1 MNPASERASVI
12 SSLEA
17 AIEPLLKQP
26 VSPRLV
32 PPGGITVGYA
42 LRGARDCTGVALAR
56 IGNHEEPGTPA
67 FDGQVSFG
75 HDEPVVRA
83 VLTVTKF
90 NPVMR
95 SAAMLQYSDRALAVL
110 EDFLFLECASFSQS
124 PAEQG
129 ISTMDWGIA
138 FCCKEDVPDV
148 IYQKNPGGEPFRLI
162 LLGEDPAD
170 VANNIII
177 CSGRILNSEL

>member
-1 MNPASERASVI
+1 MNPASERASLI
-12 SSLEA
+12 STLEA
-17 AIEPLLKQP
+17 AIEPLLEQP

-32 PPGGITVGYA
+32 PPGGITIAYA
-42 LRGARDCTGVALAR
+42 LRGARDSTGVALAR
-56 IGNHEEPGTPA
+56 IGNFGEPGAPA
-67 FDGQVSFG
+67 PGGQVTFG
-75 HDEPVVRA
+75 RDEPVVRA
-83 VLTVTKF
+83 ILTVTKI

-95 SAAMLQYSDRALAVL
+95 SAAIVKFSERALKVL
-110 EDFLFLECASFSQS
+110 EDSLFLECASFSQS
-124 PAEQG
+124 PAERG

-148 IYQKNPGGEPFRLI
+148 IYEKNPGREPSRLI

-177 CSGRILNSEL
+177 CSGRI